1 MNRLSID
8 SNNKNSRKF
17 YQNKNGQK
25 YSPIQI
31 SNMHVRIRIDSLRN
45 SRFIRLSVPIR
56 VYTIDYRVDR
66 GKIHSYIHNKAIYED
81 QTDCMSFI
89 LPFKLFF
96 SKITSVDFLESRLTR
111 QLACM

>member
-8 SNNKNSRKF
+8 SNNKNSREF

-56 VYTIDYRVDR
+56 IYTIDCRVDDD
-66 GKIHSYIHNKAIYED
+66 KTHSYMYY
-81 QTDCMSFI
+81 
-89 LPFKLFF
+89 KLFMMI
-96 SKITSVDFLESRLTR
+96 KQI
-111 QLACM
+111 ACLLY